1 MPKTPFVCGG
11 QFELNNLVAINVVS
25 GMKSRANLARQ
36 IVDMPDGAQIEF
48 KIIE

>member
-11 QFELNNLVAINVVS
+11 RFELDNLIAINAVS

-36 IVDMPDGAQIEF
+36 IIDLPDGAQIEF